1 MGDLL
6 VRGGTV
12 VDGTGAP
19 GYRADVRIREGRI
32 VEIGPELPRA
42 GGGEQ
47 VIDADGAVVA
57 PGFIEAHTHVDG
69 HMWWNPDLDPLPAY
83 GVTTVVM
90 GNCGMSV
97 APLSA
102 EARGPVLDLFCFL
115 EDLPLSAFHQDVPWN
130 WERWPEYRT
139 AVQGQ
144 ATSVNVAGF
153 VGHLTLRTTVMG
165 GDAAWSREA
174 TAAEIA
180 RMAELLDEALGHGAI
195 GLSTNLFDKDRY
207 LRSSPPRLA
216 ADEEFAELVAVL
228 VPAHRRDPPDDHPV
242 QRPRERRRR
251 RGAACRDLPSAR
263 GTRPVDLHPVDPKPI
278 RPARPQ
284 PRAPPAAACHGR
296 GHVAERA
303 ACAARTVL
311 QLRARPYLPACAA
324 WNEWMNSPM
333 ETKLATL
340 ADPEWRDRARNDW
353 DKRERAATS
362 RLDRPESLIL
372 ELSETGQ
379 GPLGISLQD
388 YADREGLHISDA
400 LATWLIANGLR
411 SCLRGTPEAF
421 DEPAVAELFKDPHVL
436 TNINDSGAHLQL
448 FCGAGHNLY
457 LLTHY
462 VRDAGLLTLEEG
474 VHNLTGK
481 LAGYFGMGDRGTI
494 AVGQAGDLVVF
505 ALDEIEVRPVRKSY
519 DNPDGSW
526 RFTRDPSGIRAT
538 VVSGVPTVLDTAPTA
553 TRPGTMVGRAA
564 R

>member
-12 VDGTGAP
+12 VDGTSAP

-207 LRSSPPRLA
+207 LRLVPTRLA

-228 VPAHRRDPPDDHPV
+228 ARHTGATLQMITRFNDPENVAADVERLAAICRPRGVRAQWTSIPSTRSQSDLRDRNRALHRRLRATGADMWPNV
-242 QRPRERRRR
+242 Q
-251 RGAACRDLPSAR
+251 
-263 GTRPVDLHPVDPKPI
+263 
-278 RPARPQ
+278 
-284 PRAPPAAACHGR
+284 
-296 GHVAERA
+296 HVPLEPFFNFERA
-303 ACAARTVL
+303 LTFQRV
-311 QLRARPYLPACAA
+311 PA

-340 ADPEWRDRARNDW
+340 ADPEWRDRARDDW